1 MNPAFSKCTD
11 LRIVSYRT
19 HPEEYVGYFGKCSC
33 EGLRMPSGEHTEEKS
48 HKINSKNKSKESRW
62 MKQQARK
69 IHNMGKKYY
78 KNKVKNH
85 FILKTYIDK
94 PLSGLIKTKETMN
107 KRDVI
112 ITDEV

>member
-1 MNPAFSKCTD
+1 
-11 LRIVSYRT
+11 
-19 HPEEYVGYFGKCSC
+19 
-33 EGLRMPSGEHTEEKS
+33 
-48 HKINSKNKSKESRW
+48 

-94 PLSGLIKTKETMN
+94 PLTGLIKTKETMN